1 MQVDETGS
9 ALQDLTYNW
18 WGDNLKSLGLK
29 RSLTEVKLCAMKRRG
44 WSVLQEWISSNI
56 TEENKSL
63 ITGHWNDSEL
73 NRCIS
78 TYLILTTAL
87 VGHDLATKP
96 NSVCGG
102 LVAKSCPTLCN
113 PMDCSPS
120 GSSVR
125 GISQVRIL
133 EWVVISF
140 SRGSSQPTDQT
151 CVSCIGRQIITKPP
165 GKPNRTQQLHQRIF
179 IVEKWKVMS
188 SQKPLYNCHSGFICT
203 SLKLE
208 YCSVIK
214 KNQLLLTWPEG
225 AQGWRPRVVYCEI
238 PRNVPLPHFC
248 PALRSAQLRSSL

>member
-120 GSSVR
+120 GSSVH
-125 GISQVRIL
+125 GIF
-133 EWVVISF
+133 W
-140 SRGSSQPTDQT
+140 
-151 CVSCIGRQIITKPP
+151 
-165 GKPNRTQQLHQRIF
+165 GKNTG
-179 IVEKWKVMS
+179 VG
-188 SQKPLYNCHSGFICT
+188 CHF
-203 SLKLE
+203 
-208 YCSVIK
+208 
-214 KNQLLLTWPEG
+214 LLLGIFLTQRSNIWTHASCTEGGFFTVEPPEKS
-225 AQGWRPRVVYCEI
+225 WNSVYCLLFITEEI
-238 PRNVPLPHFC
+238 R
-248 PALRSAQLRSSL
+248 AQKD